1 MLALADRKRG
11 LGRGLESL
19 IPGMSG
25 NNESASTQLADI
37 DALEPNPHQPRS
49 RWSDEDLDSLAESI
63 REHGIIQPIIVTRG
77 NGNVPYQII
86 AGERR
91 WRAARRAGLTAV
103 PILLRE
109 STGSQALE
117 IALVENV
124 QRADLNPIEEAL
136 AYRQLADEFNL
147 TQADIAS
154 RVGKSR
160 PAITNTLR
168 LLDAPLDVQDAV
180 INDRI
185 SAGHARALLSISG
198 PDRQQSL
205 LNRILA
211 EGLSVRQTERLA
223 KTATVPAV
231 HPVKQATAS
240 PEERA
245 VETRLRKLFGTKV
258 ELKRGKRGGTIV
270 VHWYSD
276 EELNSILGRVLD
288 EDSDF

>member
-1 MLALADRKRG
+1 MADRKRG

-185 SAGHARALLSISG
+185 SAGHARALLSISD

>member
-1 MLALADRKRG
+1 MADRKRG

-91 WRAARRAGLTAV
+91 WRAARRAGLSAV

>member
-1 MLALADRKRG
+1 LADRKRG

-19 IPGMSG
+19 IPGMTGDTDS
-25 NNESASTQLADI
+25 SSTLLADI

-49 RWSDEDLDSLAESI
+49 RWSDDDLDSLAESI

-77 NGNVPYQII
+77 HGNVPYQII

-91 WRAARRAGLTAV
+91 WRAARRAGLSAV

-117 IALVENV
+117 VALVENV
-124 QRADLNPIEEAL
+124 QRADLNPIEEAI
-136 AYRQLADEFNL
+136 AYRQLADEFDL
-147 TQADIAS
+147 TQAEIAA

-180 INDRI
+180 VNERI
-185 SAGHARALLSISG
+185 SAGHARALLSI
-198 PDRQQSL
+198 PDMDRQQSL
-205 LNRILA
+205 LNRILS
-211 EGLSVRQTERLA
+211 EGLSVRQTERLS
-223 KTATVPAV
+223 KTPQVRAI
-231 HPVKQATAS
+231 HPVEHAPAS
-240 PEERA
+240 PEERE

-270 VHWYSD
+270 VHWYSE
-276 EELNSILGRVLD
+276 EELNAILGRVLD
-288 EDSDF
+288 DDGDF